1 MRHKIVGFSLIVS
14 LTTALAMP
22 AYAGNDTAC
31 SAIMCLAGAAVG
43 DGETIASKD
52 CIKPKEKFFSIVK
65 FNRGHFDKKG
75 TKNARSKFLK
85 ECTRDDLDGWEDKV
99 LGKYGGQHYG
109 F

>member
-1 MRHKIVGFSLIVS
+1 MRQKIVGFALIAS

-22 AYAGNDTAC
+22 AYADNDTAC
-31 SAIMCLAGAAVG
+31 SAILCLAGAVTG
-43 DGETIASKD
+43 DTETITSNE

-65 FNRGHFDKKG
+65 FKRGHFDKKG
-75 TKNARSKFLK
+75 TKNARGKFLK
-85 ECTRDDLDGWEDKV
+85 ECTRDDLAGWEEKV

>member
-1 MRHKIVGFSLIVS
+1 MRQKIVGFALIAS

-22 AYAGNDTAC
+22 AYADNDTAC
-31 SAIMCLAGAAVG
+31 SAIMCLAGAVVG
-43 DGETIASKD
+43 DKETITSKD

-65 FNRGHFDKKG
+65 FNRHGFDKKA
-75 TKNARSKFLK
+75 TKNARGKFLK
-85 ECTRDDLDGWEDKV
+85 ECTRDDLAGWEEKV